1 MSDFIR
7 QMRGPMPH
15 EIDSL
20 SNAQRDFVR
29 PQGFNLLLNDLLHRA
44 DLHPAHAGPM
54 PRAAANPE
62 RGVLPP
68 APEESGY
75 DPMMP
80 YRTTRKI

>member
-7 QMRGPMPH
+7 QLRGPMQH

-20 SNAQRDFVR
+20 SNAQRDFTR
-29 PQGFNLLLNDLLHRA
+29 PKGFNLLVNDLLYRA
-44 DLHPAHAGPM
+44 DTNPTPTTKIPHSA
-54 PRAAANPE
+54 RNPE

-75 DPMMP
+75 DPMLP
-80 YRTTRKI
+80 NRTTRKI